1 MQIKTSRECSLTA
14 HVGSLPRPDDLW
26 AMMQARASGG
36 AVDEATYVRRLGEA
50 VQDCGRRQ
58 ADSGLDVITDGE
70 MGKPK
75 FAALAEGA
83 RRASA
88 QLWAG
93 GKGH

>member
-1 MQIKTSRECSLTA
+1 MQIKTSHERVLTS
-14 HVGSLPRPDDLW
+14 HVGSLPHPDDLW

-36 AVDEATYVRRLGEA
+36 AVDEATYVRRLSEA
-50 VQDCGRRQ
+50 VQHCVRRQ
-58 ADSGLDVITDGE
+58 ANRGLDVITDGE